1 MKGGQSPPHHLDVE
15 SALKADPVQFDIT
28 IRPNS
33 YNLLNSGSEN

>member
-1 MKGGQSPPHHLDVE
+1 MKGGQSHHHLLGVE

-33 YNLLNSGSEN
+33 YNLLK

>member
-1 MKGGQSPPHHLDVE
+1 MKGGQSPHHHLGVE

-33 YNLLNSGSEN
+33 YNLLK